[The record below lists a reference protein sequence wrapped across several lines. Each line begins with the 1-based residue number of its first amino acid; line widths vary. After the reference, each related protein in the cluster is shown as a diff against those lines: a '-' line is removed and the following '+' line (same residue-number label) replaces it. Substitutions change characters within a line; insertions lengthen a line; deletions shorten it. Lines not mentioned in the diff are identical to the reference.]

1 MPDIMLIAEDFT
13 AYPNV
18 TKAVEEGGPGFG
30 YRWDMGWMNDTLEYF
45 KESGE
50 DRGRTGEF

>member
-1 MPDIMLIAEDFT
+1 MLIAEDFT